1 MHRVRLSKFCIFAG
15 VFSTDMK
22 KFVFTAFFGV
32 FMSIASVFT
41 AEARNDVADNEL
53 SVILDGYGK
62 ESGVTAV
69 RVQGTLLNIARTFAS
84 KDTKELMKCIDMM
97 YMCYAGKATDD
108 VKATV
113 VSAVNGYFAER
124 EGSYK
129 KEEAEVEGAGVN
141 VGTVTSWVRM
151 GDGDTIVE
159 IVVFSESMS
168 TVMILTGSIPLSLID
183 ESMAMFNEQNSQEQP

>member
-1 MHRVRLSKFCIFAG
+1 MY
-15 VFSTDMK
+15 MK

-32 FMSIASVFT
+32 FMSFASVFI
-41 AEARNDVADNEL
+41 AEARDVPDNEL

-62 ESGVTAV
+62 ESGVTVA

-113 VSAVNGYFAER
+113 VSAVNTYFAER
-124 EGSYK
+124 EDLYR
-129 KEEAEVEGAGVN
+129 KEAAEVDGPSGTT
-141 VGTVTSWVRM
+141 GTVTSWVRM
-151 GDGDTIVE
+151 DDEDTIVE
-159 IVVFSESMS
+159 IVIFSESMS
-168 TVMILTGSIPLSLID
+168 TVMILTGNIPLSLLA
-183 ESMAMFNEQNSQEQP
+183 ESMAMFSEQNSQD